1 MTFIARLLP
10 RGMAIALL
18 ACATLI
24 LMPLAATADLGPA
37 SRLVP
42 SAELVG
48 KGRLTFFGF
57 RIFDAELYAPEGV
70 YATGKPFALKLTYLR
85 RFTGEAIADRSV
97 DEIRRQGFGN
107 EAKLAAWS
115 EAMRGIFPNVI
126 PGQSIT
132 GVRDASGRT
141 VFYSGNRRLGTIA
154 DPEFTRRFFA
164 IWLGTNTQDPDLRA
178 RLTGITR

>member
-1 MTFIARLLP
+1 MTFVSRLLP
-10 RGMAIALL
+10 RQMAMAFL

-24 LMPLAATADLGPA
+24 LTPLAAKADLGPA

-57 RIFDAELYAPEGV
+57 RIFDAELYAPDGV

-85 RFTGEAIADRSV
+85 RFSGEAIADRSI
-97 DEIRRQGFGN
+97 DEIRRQGYGN
-107 EAKLAAWS
+107 EAKLSAWS
-115 EAMRGIFPNVI
+115 DAMRDIFPDVT

-164 IWLGTNTQDPDLRA
+164 IWLGNNTQDPDLRA
-178 RLTGITR
+178 RLTGIVR